1 MVELF
6 FFLVG
11 CSFESLSFPEE
22 EEEEDEGLEDRE
34 VPVERVELEDEL
46 PLPPGEEMRALGGA
60 FFSWGRI
67 VMY

>member
-6 FFLVG
+6 LFLVG
-11 CSFESLSFPEE
+11 CFFEFLSFPEE

-60 FFSWGRI
+60 SFSWWRI